1 MEVPPILTPHRMAP
15 VEGSESSRLEA
26 PERLLLGLFC
36 VCWTWTET
44 GHMGRPKRKPGSG
57 RSKSELFARH
67 SKQRR
72 RTYEM
77 TSVVC
82 WGWTETEGW
91 RDGPQRINCPSGNT
105 NTVKCTDYHDFILSQ
120 YWWIDAA
127 SLRVPIYLPRTVFYY
142 SGTRDTRKEPNKTR
156 VCGVA
161 ICWFVFWM
169 DGNRKP
175 MAFTQNSVAHA
186 NYPVQ
191 YYPFDGMHRIESNR
205 IEIADERNR
214 TEHEIILHGFF
225 SDRERHTRDLTALS
239 AIDSH
244 NFTN

>member
-1 MEVPPILTPHRMAP
+1 
-15 VEGSESSRLEA
+15 
-26 PERLLLGLFC
+26 
-36 VCWTWTET
+36 
-44 GHMGRPKRKPGSG
+44 
-57 RSKSELFARH
+57 
-67 SKQRR
+67 
-72 RTYEM
+72 
-77 TSVVC
+77 
-82 WGWTETEGW
+82 
-91 RDGPQRINCPSGNT
+91 
-105 NTVKCTDYHDFILSQ
+105 
-120 YWWIDAA
+120 
-127 SLRVPIYLPRTVFYY
+127 
-142 SGTRDTRKEPNKTR
+142 
-156 VCGVA
+156 
-161 ICWFVFWM
+161 
-169 DGNRKP
+169 